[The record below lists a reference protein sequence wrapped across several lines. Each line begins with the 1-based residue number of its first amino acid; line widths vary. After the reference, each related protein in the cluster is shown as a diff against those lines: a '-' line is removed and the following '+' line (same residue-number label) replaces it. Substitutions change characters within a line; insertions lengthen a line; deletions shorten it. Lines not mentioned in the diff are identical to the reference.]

1 MKNAKY
7 PQARAIRKQK
17 TKTKIHYRKG
27 WYNLFQKGIKRYTVP
42 SVHVCKSYRLNHKKS
57 KSGSDGST
65 LTEGGGHVTAKIYI
79 YILKIIRIPL
89 SLGKRKV
96 YNNLIW
102 CSGGNWCELVGL
114 IYGGGGDC
122 SYGAEMKEN
131 SAPCKVDIVHTPKQY
146 LVCILSNLYNFFKE
160 ANCIMWSSVCG
171 LYTL

>member
-1 MKNAKY
+1 MKIDYCRSYSAEVKNAKY

-89 SLGKRKV
+89 SLG
-96 YNNLIW
+96 
-102 CSGGNWCELVGL
+102 
-114 IYGGGGDC
+114 GDC

-146 LVCILSNLYNFFKE
+146 LVCILSTLYNFFKE